1 MLAHLKMGQNIH
13 FCFRSGLRWLTPLT
27 VSLTVK
33 YPFFTTS
40 CDSYKN
46 ETTLNYTGD
55 DFDLL
60 VSPPGLKVGKKHVSE
75 IFNI

>member
-1 MLAHLKMGQNIH
+1 MTKKRSTFSHLVTV
-13 FCFRSGLRWLTPLT
+13 RAEVADPPLT

-33 YPFFTTS
+33 YPFLRLP

-60 VSPPGLKVGKKHVSE
+60 VSPPGLNVGKKHVSE